1 MRGRPRFCVAVDV
14 RREKRRALL
23 DLRTSPGALPRPD
36 PLGRRGE
43 SGVAGSSP
51 AQPDPPEKVL
61 RSCNAAVGLSVALP
75 KGSAGGTCGGD
86 ASYRAREAGY
96 PPADT
101 GFGGRVAAH
110 R

>member
-14 RREKRRALL
+14 RREKRPLL
-23 DLRTSPGALPRPD
+23 DLRTSPRATAARSARPAWRV
-36 PLGRRGE
+36 GCRGFE
-43 SGVAGSSP
+43 SR
-51 AQPDPPEKVL
+51 QPDPPEKVS
-61 RSCNAAVGLSVALP
+61 RSCNAAGGLSVALP
-75 KGSAGGTCGGD
+75 KGSAGGTYGGD
-86 ASYRAREAGY
+86 ASYRAREAGD